1 MKKLE
6 DIIRPGVFHIVV
18 LLGLVH
24 LASAQALPPPAPQS
38 FAYVLQA
45 DAFAKTKASGIQRLA
60 ASDRDWIVLDANFSG
75 DSPWTRADLKAIRS
89 ARPGRKI
96 LCYLSIGEAEDY
108 RAYWKDSWLKNGELT
123 SAAPAWLIA
132 ENPDWAGNY
141 RIKYWAKG
149 WQQIM
154 LPVVDSAMAAG
165 FDGVYLDI
173 VDGFEFFEQDG
184 NQFIDNRINPQT
196 GKTYRRDMVDWVKT
210 IAAHVRTDHPSAL
223 VIPQNGSQLLAQPDF
238 LVTVS
243 GIGIEDLLTNGNQL
257 QPKADTNYVLGFL
270 KKITAAR
277 KPVLLIEYATTA
289 ARKSLVKSQARKLGF
304 TWLLTDRNL
313 KTIGVSAP

>member
-1 MKKLE
+1 MKKLK
-6 DIIRPGVFHIVV
+6 DMLRPAVSLILF
-18 LLGLVH
+18 LLGLSP
-24 LASAQALPPPAPQS
+24 LASAQALPPPAPKS

-45 DAFAKTKASGIQRLA
+45 DAFAKTKASAIQRLA
-60 ASDRDWIVLDANFSG
+60 ASARDWIVLDANFSA

-96 LCYLSIGEAEDY
+96 LCYLSIGEAENY
-108 RAYWKDSWLKNGELT
+108 RGYWKDSWLKNGELT
-123 SAAPAWLIA
+123 SAAPTWIIA

-141 RIKYWAKG
+141 RIKYWAKE

-154 LPVVDSAMAAG
+154 LPIVDSTMAAG

-184 NQFIDNRINPQT
+184 NQFIDNRVNSET

-210 IAAHVRTDHPSAL
+210 IAAHVRTDNPSAL
-223 VIPQNGSQLLAQPDF
+223 VIPQNGSQLLAQRDF
-238 LVTVS
+238 LGTVS
-243 GIGIEDLLTNGNQL
+243 GIGIEDLFTNGNRL
-257 QPKADTNYVLGFL
+257 QPKADTRYALEFL
-270 KKITAAR
+270 KKISATR

-289 ARKSLVKSQARKLGF
+289 ARKSLVKSRARKLGF

-313 KTIGVSAP
+313 KSIGVSAP